1 MAGIAMRPLAP
12 LQRRWRQWWQAR
24 LRPSP
29 HCTLRQRNLYIVPT
43 RAGLVFGLTLLLLL
57 VASINFQLNLG
68 YALTFL
74 LAGSAIVSMHMT
86 HATLRGLQLHLAPLT
101 PVFAGLPVDL
111 AVRVDN
117 PGRVRHGIA
126 LSLQPEQAPAQAP
139 VWFDAAAQAQT
150 GVTLRWV
157 APGRGHWPLPL
168 LRIETRFPFGL
179 FRAWGLW
186 RPDAQAWVYPAP
198 EHPTP
203 PLPQGA
209 TDASPGGPPSLGL
222 ADEQDGIRPWR
233 RGDPLNRVV
242 WKKVARS
249 GELVSREAAG
259 TARPPT
265 LWLDWQQAGPG
276 DAERRLSRLCAW
288 VLAAQARQQPY
299 GLRLPG
305 REWAWSEAPTH
316 RDSVLQA
323 LARW

>member
-1 MAGIAMRPLAP
+1 MASTGLWPLSA

-24 LRPSP
+24 LQPSA

-86 HATLRGLQLHLAPLT
+86 HATLRGLALHLGPLN
-101 PVFAGLPVDL
+101 PVFAGQPVSL
-111 AVRVDN
+111 EVRMDN
-117 PGRVRHGIA
+117 PGRTRHGLA
-126 LSLQPEQAPAQAP
+126 LAVQEDEGEPQP
-139 VWFDAAAQAQT
+139 VWFDAGAQT
-150 GVTLRWV
+150 QTSVTLQWM
-157 APGRGHWPLPL
+157 APGRGHWPAPL

-179 FRAWGLW
+179 FRAWSLW

-198 EHPTP
+198 EHPAP
-203 PLPQGA
+203 PLPPAAVQAG
-209 TDASPGGPPSLGL
+209 SPGTPALGP
-222 ADEQDGIRPWR
+222 ADEHDGIRPWR

-242 WKKVARS
+242 WKKVART

-259 TARPPT
+259 TARPPL

-288 VLAAQARQQPY
+288 VLAAQARQQPH

-305 REWAWSEAPTH
+305 REWPWNDSPTH
-316 RDSVLQA
+316 RDTLLQA